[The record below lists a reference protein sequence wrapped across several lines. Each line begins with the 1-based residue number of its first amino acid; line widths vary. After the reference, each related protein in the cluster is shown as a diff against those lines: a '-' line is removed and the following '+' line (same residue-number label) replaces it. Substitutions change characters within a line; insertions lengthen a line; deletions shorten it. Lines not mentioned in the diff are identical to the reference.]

1 MVNREKVEV
10 LIRQQQEY
18 LKHLRAL
25 AQVDKERFVSDPDKT
40 GAAKYY
46 CLVAIE
52 TCIDI
57 CNHIISAERFRAPLD
72 YADAFTVLG
81 EEKVFPQEFTR
92 TLEKMAGFR
101 NRLVHVYAQIDDHL
115 VYEFLRAR
123 LGDFDKFQDYILKF
137 AR

>member
-1 MVNREKVEV
+1 MVNREKVEG

-25 AQVDKERFVSDPDKT
+25 AQVDEERFVSDPEKT

-57 CNHIISAERFRAPLD
+57 CNHITSAERFRAPLD

-81 EEKVFPQEFTR
+81 EESIFPPEFTR

-115 VYEFLRAR
+115 VHEFLRTR
-123 LGDFDKFQDYILKF
+123 LDDFNRFQEYILKF
-137 AR
+137 IR